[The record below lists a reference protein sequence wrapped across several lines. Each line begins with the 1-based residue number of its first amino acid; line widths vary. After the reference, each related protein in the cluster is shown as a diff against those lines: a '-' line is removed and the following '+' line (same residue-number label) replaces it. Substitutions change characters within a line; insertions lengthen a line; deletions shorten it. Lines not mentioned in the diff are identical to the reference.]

1 MGNNKI
7 LNTKGAVLD
16 KHGLERYLEKLASD
30 QILKE
35 KSDKNTYPIPRMKEN
50 FDVITEVYNVLNEH
64 INLKIPIHPAGEW
77 LLDNYYVIE
86 ETVKNIEKSLTL
98 KEYKTF
104 LGIAN
109 EANYGF
115 ARIYVLANEIVTY
128 TDSKIDGK
136 ILKDLLRSYQ
146 EKKKLS
152 MNEIWNI
159 GTFLQISLIEN
170 IREIC
175 ERIYSAQV
183 QKYKVENIIERLVEN
198 KEKDELKFNK
208 LNEYKEKVKEYGE
221 MKYPFIEYM
230 SFKLRQFGKKA
241 YPFLNILE
249 EQVSKMGVD
258 ISDVIKKEHFDIA
271 VKKVSIGN
279 AITSIKAIQ
288 RINFTD
294 IFESINQV
302 DDILKKD
309 PANTYEKMDYK
320 TKIYYR
326 NVIEEIS
333 KKTKISEIYIA
344 KKCLELAQQNDGE
357 FNHAESDELKKE
369 KGTIIYNNI
378 GTEDI
383 KNVKTSM
390 QEEGKQSENEHTLP
404 YKENVEGEKNKKA
417 HVGYYLIDEGKH
429 ELLEKILGKKIKTKT
444 NTQKIRTFIIIKV
457 LISLLISALL
467 GTVIFFQTNSY
478 TLGILTIILI
488 YIPVEEIF
496 KQIAQY
502 VLSKVIKPKQ
512 IPKLDFQSGVTKEYA
527 TFVVIPTIISKPEKL
542 KEMFKK
548 LEVYYIA
555 NKSENMYFALLGDV
569 TASTKKDEDF
579 DEDISRIGLQLVKKL
594 NEKYPDKTFPKFHF
608 IYRRREWNDKE
619 ECYLGWER
627 KRGLLNQFNEYI
639 LKNEPNPFRINT
651 IDLSK
656 LPNIKYVITLD
667 ADTELVLNTG
677 LELVGAMAHILNR
690 PEIKDGIVVKGH
702 AIMQPRIGVNL
713 DSAIVSKFT
722 KMYAGLPGTD
732 AYTNAISD
740 IYQDNFEE
748 GIFTGKG
755 IYDVKVFSKV
765 LKNEIPENTVL
776 SHDLLEGSYLR
787 CGLASDIMLMDGYPT
802 SYMSYKTRQ
811 SRWTRGDVQIL
822 RWLKKNIKDR
832 KGKEKK
838 NPLNLLSKYKIAD
851 NLKKHLVTPSVI
863 ICGIFAIILW
873 LNKVIKIW
881 PIVIVLLLAILAPY
895 IIEIANRIIYKKDG
909 ETFQK
914 TFYKS
919 VSGIKLSII
928 KGILELGLLPD
939 KAYTMFTSIIKSIYR
954 MCKSKKHLLEWTTAE
969 EAEAQNKTGLISY
982 YTNML
987 PNLILGIIVLI
998 LGYKNI
1004 ALSLLGILWIVAPS
1018 VMNYISKKQEKIKPI
1033 EELTKEEQEYVLEIG
1048 RRTWKFFKENI
1059 TKKSNFLP
1067 PDNYQ
1072 EDRKEQVVY
1081 RTSPTNIGLGLLSVT
1096 ASFDLGFENLENTIQ
1111 LLYKMIETVEKLQ
1124 KWNGHLYNWYN
1135 IQTLEPLNPKYVST
1149 VDSGNFVGYLYT
1161 LKQFLANILDR
1172 NPQVSEQNV
1181 ENGRY
1186 NLSKDEE
1193 NVNNSKTKV
1202 QISGKDTNNK
1212 ISIAE
1217 NNIQINEELKSKIEI
1232 MINIIDNI
1240 IQKTDFSHLYS
1251 KENRIFSIGYNVEEG
1266 ALTPSY
1272 YDLLASEARQAS
1284 LVAIAKKDI
1293 PEKHWYN
1300 LSRTLTILNR
1310 YKGLI
1315 SWSGT
1320 AFEYLMPNIN
1330 IPKYP
1335 GSIIDESSLFAIMS
1349 QMEYAKKLN
1358 IPFGIS
1364 EAAFNLRD
1372 LNNNYQYKAFG
1383 IPWLGLKRGL
1393 ADELVVSAYGAL
1405 LAINDF
1411 PKETVENLKFME
1423 AEGMLDKYG
1432 FYESIDYTLSRL
1444 RKNEKKAVVKTYMAH
1459 HQGLI
1464 LLSIDNLFNSN
1475 ILQKRFMQNPE
1486 MQAVNILLEERMPEN
1501 VIITKEQ
1508 KEKVEKIKNVDYETY
1523 RVREYTKAYDKLNN
1537 INVISNESYT
1547 VVIDQKGDGYSKYK
1561 DIAINRFKKTDEL
1574 QEGIHFYLKNI
1585 NTKRIWTSGQMKY
1598 LSNADKYTVQFSP
1611 DMSKFIRQDGSIE
1624 TTTKITVMPN
1634 SPVEI
1639 RRVELKNLGNFEET
1653 IEITSVLEPIL
1664 SSLEQDYSHKA
1675 FNNLFLTFEYD
1686 EETNS
1691 IIARRKAR
1699 DTKQNDI
1706 YMAVNLYTENETVG
1720 DLEYELEKEKVYGR
1734 QNVELPEAV
1743 EKSIPL
1749 SRKTQMTTDPII
1761 AMRKTV
1767 NILPSETVALNLII
1781 GVANSK
1787 AEALELIKE
1796 NMNNEKILR
1805 NLKLARAKVEA
1816 ETMYLGIK
1824 AVSIES
1830 YQKMLRYLIYQN
1842 PLKLLMY
1849 KGKIPDEAPISELW
1863 KFGISGDLPILL
1875 IKIKDVS
1882 DMAVIRDVLKAY
1894 EYFRVKNIKID
1905 LVILNEEKKTYDN
1918 YLQEEI
1924 QNAILDR
1931 GLAYMQNIQE
1941 GIFVLSNLDK
1951 EAKRMLEYRANLLV
1965 NAHLGNIARQIK
1977 DYEDEYKEK
1986 LKEIGFEANKN
1997 LSLQEE
2003 KLREPLKGEKLKY
2016 FNEYG
2021 GFSNDG
2027 TEYILR
2033 INKEEKLPTVWSNIM
2048 ANEKFGTVVTEGMGG
2063 YTWYKNSRL
2072 NRITAWN
2079 NDQITDVP
2087 SEAIYLEDLE
2097 SQKVWSL
2104 GVNPSP
2110 DDNDYYVTYGFG
2122 YSKFY
2127 HTNNEIVQKLKIYVP
2142 KEESVKVN
2150 ILHLANKR
2158 AKRRKL
2164 KLVYYIKPVLDEDE
2178 TKSNGYIDLKYNES
2192 LNLITL
2198 QNDSKPLEQRTIAYV
2213 SASEKIASYTGS
2225 KDSFIGSGTVKN
2237 PEGVRKLELDRE
2249 NSLGKD
2255 ESIAIEIRISL
2266 EAFEEKNIIIILG
2279 ADENSLNIKDTAYK
2293 YTNINNAINEYENTK
2308 RYWKDLLGKIKVETP
2323 VESMNI
2329 MLNGWLLY
2337 QTLCSR
2343 MLARSGYYQSGG
2355 AYGFRDQLQDCIG
2368 LKYISSEILKK
2379 QIIKHSKHQFIEG
2392 DVEHWWHEETSR
2404 GIRTRFSDDLLW
2416 LPYMVAEYIESI
2428 GDSSILKEETEYVQ
2442 GPVLEEGVDER
2453 YDLYLPSNQK
2463 ESIYMHCIRAIERS
2477 LKFGENGLPLIGSGD
2492 WNDGFSTVGNKGK
2505 GESVWL
2511 GFFQYKVLEMFSK
2524 ICEEY
2529 GEKLENEK
2537 EGYAND
2543 IATEATP
2550 NKNNSNE
2557 PNDLTNKD
2565 NIGMEQSGTIEKIK
2579 NLEENRASIEDS
2591 LTQNKENELQ
2601 LKKQEYKLQGVIEQK
2616 ENKAKERA
2624 NRYRKIMENLKRAL
2638 NTKAWDGRWYRRAF
2652 MDNGNMLGS
2661 IQNEECRI
2669 DSIAQSWA
2677 TISGAGDND
2686 KKYISMNSLEN
2697 HLVDK
2702 EAGIIKLLDPP
2713 FEKSKLEPG
2722 YIKAYIPGTR
2732 ENGGQY
2738 THGAIWAICAE
2749 AMLGFGDKATE
2760 YFRMIN
2766 PIEHSKSKEQ
2776 ANRYKVEPYVVAADI
2791 YGGNLAGRG
2800 GWTWYTG
2807 SSSWMY
2813 ESGIKYILGV
2823 KIQGNTL
2830 KIEPNIPSDWKE
2842 YKIRY
2847 KFGNSIYNI
2856 KVENNKL
2863 EKQEVFVDGNQLEN
2877 NTVLL
2882 NPNGGVYSV
2891 EVKT

>member
-1 MGNNKI
+1 M
-7 LNTKGAVLD
+7 
-16 KHGLERYLEKLASD
+16 
-30 QILKE
+30 
-35 KSDKNTYPIPRMKEN
+35 
-50 FDVITEVYNVLNEH
+50 
-64 INLKIPIHPAGEW
+64 
-77 LLDNYYVIE
+77 
-86 ETVKNIEKSLTL
+86 
-98 KEYKTF
+98 
-104 LGIAN
+104 
-109 EANYGF
+109 
-115 ARIYVLANEIVTY
+115 
-128 TDSKIDGK
+128 
-136 ILKDLLRSYQ
+136 
-146 EKKKLS
+146 
-152 MNEIWNI
+152 
-159 GTFLQISLIEN
+159 
-170 IREIC
+170 
-175 ERIYSAQV
+175 
-183 QKYKVENIIERLVEN
+183 
-198 KEKDELKFNK
+198 
-208 LNEYKEKVKEYGE
+208 
-221 MKYPFIEYM
+221 
-230 SFKLRQFGKKA
+230 
-241 YPFLNILE
+241 
-249 EQVSKMGVD
+249 
-258 ISDVIKKEHFDIA
+258 
-271 VKKVSIGN
+271 
-279 AITSIKAIQ
+279 
-288 RINFTD
+288 
-294 IFESINQV
+294 
-302 DDILKKD
+302 
-309 PANTYEKMDYK
+309 
-320 TKIYYR
+320 
-326 NVIEEIS
+326 
-333 KKTKISEIYIA
+333 
-344 KKCLELAQQNDGE
+344 
-357 FNHAESDELKKE
+357 
-369 KGTIIYNNI
+369 
-378 GTEDI
+378 
-383 KNVKTSM
+383 
-390 QEEGKQSENEHTLP
+390 
-404 YKENVEGEKNKKA
+404 
-417 HVGYYLIDEGKH
+417 
-429 ELLEKILGKKIKTKT
+429 
-444 NTQKIRTFIIIKV
+444 
-457 LISLLISALL
+457 
-467 GTVIFFQTNSY
+467 
-478 TLGILTIILI
+478 
-488 YIPVEEIF
+488 
-496 KQIAQY
+496 
-502 VLSKVIKPKQ
+502 
-512 IPKLDFQSGVTKEYA
+512 
-527 TFVVIPTIISKPEKL
+527 
-542 KEMFKK
+542 
-548 LEVYYIA
+548 
-555 NKSENMYFALLGDV
+555 
-569 TASTKKDEDF
+569 
-579 DEDISRIGLQLVKKL
+579 
-594 NEKYPDKTFPKFHF
+594 
-608 IYRRREWNDKE
+608 
-619 ECYLGWER
+619 
-627 KRGLLNQFNEYI
+627 
-639 LKNEPNPFRINT
+639 
-651 IDLSK
+651 
-656 LPNIKYVITLD
+656 
-667 ADTELVLNTG
+667 
-677 LELVGAMAHILNR
+677 
-690 PEIKDGIVVKGH
+690 
-702 AIMQPRIGVNL
+702 
-713 DSAIVSKFT
+713 
-722 KMYAGLPGTD
+722 
-732 AYTNAISD
+732 
-740 IYQDNFEE
+740 
-748 GIFTGKG
+748 
-755 IYDVKVFSKV
+755 
-765 LKNEIPENTVL
+765 
-776 SHDLLEGSYLR
+776 
-787 CGLASDIMLMDGYPT
+787 
-802 SYMSYKTRQ
+802 
-811 SRWTRGDVQIL
+811 
-822 RWLKKNIKDR
+822 
-832 KGKEKK
+832 
-838 NPLNLLSKYKIAD
+838 
-851 NLKKHLVTPSVI
+851 
-863 ICGIFAIILW
+863 
-873 LNKVIKIW
+873 
-881 PIVIVLLLAILAPY
+881 
-895 IIEIANRIIYKKDG
+895 
-909 ETFQK
+909 
-914 TFYKS
+914 
-919 VSGIKLSII
+919 
-928 KGILELGLLPD
+928 
-939 KAYTMFTSIIKSIYR
+939 
-954 MCKSKKHLLEWTTAE
+954 
-969 EAEAQNKTGLISY
+969 
-982 YTNML
+982 
-987 PNLILGIIVLI
+987 
-998 LGYKNI
+998 
-1004 ALSLLGILWIVAPS
+1004 
-1018 VMNYISKKQEKIKPI
+1018 
-1033 EELTKEEQEYVLEIG
+1033 
-1048 RRTWKFFKENI
+1048 
-1059 TKKSNFLP
+1059 
-1067 PDNYQ
+1067 
-1072 EDRKEQVVY
+1072 
-1081 RTSPTNIGLGLLSVT
+1081 
-1096 ASFDLGFENLENTIQ
+1096 
-1111 LLYKMIETVEKLQ
+1111 
-1124 KWNGHLYNWYN
+1124 
-1135 IQTLEPLNPKYVST
+1135 
-1149 VDSGNFVGYLYT
+1149 
-1161 LKQFLANILDR
+1161 
-1172 NPQVSEQNV
+1172 
-1181 ENGRY
+1181 
-1186 NLSKDEE
+1186 
-1193 NVNNSKTKV
+1193 
-1202 QISGKDTNNK
+1202 
-1212 ISIAE
+1212 
-1217 NNIQINEELKSKIEI
+1217 
-1232 MINIIDNI
+1232 
-1240 IQKTDFSHLYS
+1240 
-1251 KENRIFSIGYNVEEG
+1251 
-1266 ALTPSY
+1266 
-1272 YDLLASEARQAS
+1272 
-1284 LVAIAKKDI
+1284 
-1293 PEKHWYN
+1293 
-1300 LSRTLTILNR
+1300 
-1310 YKGLI
+1310 
-1315 SWSGT
+1315 
-1320 AFEYLMPNIN
+1320 
-1330 IPKYP
+1330 
-1335 GSIIDESSLFAIMS
+1335 
-1349 QMEYAKKLN
+1349 
-1358 IPFGIS
+1358 
-1364 EAAFNLRD
+1364 
-1372 LNNNYQYKAFG
+1372 
-1383 IPWLGLKRGL
+1383 
-1393 ADELVVSAYGAL
+1393 
-1405 LAINDF
+1405 
-1411 PKETVENLKFME
+1411 
-1423 AEGMLDKYG
+1423 
-1432 FYESIDYTLSRL
+1432 
-1444 RKNEKKAVVKTYMAH
+1444 
-1459 HQGLI
+1459 
-1464 LLSIDNLFNSN
+1464 
-1475 ILQKRFMQNPE
+1475 
-1486 MQAVNILLEERMPEN
+1486 
-1501 VIITKEQ
+1501 
-1508 KEKVEKIKNVDYETY
+1508 
-1523 RVREYTKAYDKLNN
+1523 
-1537 INVISNESYT
+1537 
-1547 VVIDQKGDGYSKYK
+1547 
-1561 DIAINRFKKTDEL
+1561 
-1574 QEGIHFYLKNI
+1574 
-1585 NTKRIWTSGQMKY
+1585 
-1598 LSNADKYTVQFSP
+1598 
-1611 DMSKFIRQDGSIE
+1611 
-1624 TTTKITVMPN
+1624 
-1634 SPVEI
+1634 
-1639 RRVELKNLGNFEET
+1639 
-1653 IEITSVLEPIL
+1653 
-1664 SSLEQDYSHKA
+1664 
-1675 FNNLFLTFEYD
+1675 
-1686 EETNS
+1686 
-1691 IIARRKAR
+1691 
-1699 DTKQNDI
+1699 
-1706 YMAVNLYTENETVG
+1706 
-1720 DLEYELEKEKVYGR
+1720 
-1734 QNVELPEAV
+1734 
-1743 EKSIPL
+1743 
-1749 SRKTQMTTDPII
+1749 
-1761 AMRKTV
+1761 
-1767 NILPSETVALNLII
+1767 
-1781 GVANSK
+1781 
-1787 AEALELIKE
+1787 
-1796 NMNNEKILR
+1796 
-1805 NLKLARAKVEA
+1805 
-1816 ETMYLGIK
+1816 
-1824 AVSIES
+1824 
-1830 YQKMLRYLIYQN
+1830 
-1842 PLKLLMY
+1842 
-1849 KGKIPDEAPISELW
+1849 
-1863 KFGISGDLPILL
+1863 
-1875 IKIKDVS
+1875 
-1882 DMAVIRDVLKAY
+1882 
-1894 EYFRVKNIKID
+1894 
-1905 LVILNEEKKTYDN
+1905 VILNEEKKTYDN

-1924 QNAILDR
+1924 QNAILDI
-1931 GLAYMQNIQE
+1931 GLAYMQNISG

-1951 EAKRMLEYRANLLV
+1951 EARRILEYRANLLI
-1965 NAHLGNIARQIK
+1965 NAHLGNISRQIK

-1986 LKEIGFEANKN
+1986 IKEIGFEAKKD

-2003 KLREPLKGEKLKY
+2003 KLRGPLKGEKLKY

-2033 INKEEKLPTVWSNIM
+2033 INKDEKLPTVWSNIM

-2158 AKRRKL
+2158 AKRREL

-2198 QNDSKPLEQRTIAYV
+2198 QNDSKPLEKRTIAYV

-2255 ESIAIEIRISL
+2255 ESSAIEIRISL